1 MKLIANYWPT
11 KSNNWR
17 LNMDDLQ
24 EVRRY
29 KGRGGQEKEE
39 KRGKFLTMLVSEL
52 CYRPKSVFFNLF
64 VAAEP

>member
-1 MKLIANYWPT
+1 
-11 KSNNWR
+11 
-17 LNMDDLQ
+17 MDDLQ